1 MKNMSFRRKT
11 MLGFSAIIGLFTLI
25 VAFCVFELHQMHRN
39 IVTITTDIQPY
50 EMLADQLAFDTV
62 QVQQFLTDASATHDR
77 DGFADAEKH
86 AKSFKDGIATFK
98 QRFSRHEDQIKA
110 LEDIDASFD
119 RYYATGKRMAEAYIA
134 NGTDAGNVVMEDFDR
149 DALDITKKMGDFR
162 NNVLGY
168 ASDVENKSAS
178 EAQSASYISYGL
190 AVFGIVAGFY
200 LAWRLSTSL
209 LNEIGIDPIY
219 ARGIA
224 KEIAKGDLSRDIKLN
239 PGDNGSLLFAM
250 RSMQLKLREM
260 IHDVTQNA
268 HNIVDAAHHLSE
280 AAQSVLSSS
289 QRQND
294 AASSVAAAVEE
305 MTASIEQISGN
316 ADQSE
321 KIANDA
327 GHISENGANV
337 VSEAVVE
344 MNKIANSVGQSSQVI
359 RELGDRSQKISDI
372 IKVIKEIAEQ
382 TNLLALNAAIEA
394 ARAGEQGR
402 GFAVVADEVRKLAE
416 RTTNSTQEIS
426 SMIAEIQVSAS
437 SAVNSMD
444 QATQLVNDGVEKA
457 RLAGDSMA
465 QIKQGTEQVVITVGD
480 ITYALREQRSAVNQ
494 VASEIEL
501 IASMVNENTNA
512 VDDLAQTSNK
522 LNTLSATLEDSISH
536 FKVS

>member
-1 MKNMSFRRKT
+1 MKNLGFRGKT
-11 MLGFSAIIGLFTLI
+11 MLGFASIIGLFTLI
-25 VAFCVFELHQMHRN
+25 VTFCVFELNQMHRN
-39 IVTITTDIQPY
+39 IVVISTEVQPY

-77 DGFADAEKH
+77 EGFADAEKH
-86 AKSFKDGIATFK
+86 AKSFKEGIDTFRK
-98 QRFSRHEDQIKA
+98 RFSNHADDLNRLNE
-110 LEDIDASFD
+110 IDVAFD
-119 RYYATGKRMAEAYIA
+119 RYYATGKRMAETYISS
-134 NGTDAGNVVMEDFDR
+134 GTEAGNVVMEEFDKN
-149 DALDITKKMGDFR
+149 ALDITQKMGEFR
-162 NNVLGY
+162 NRVLTF
-168 ASDVENKSAS
+168 ASDEVTKATDSSQNAT
-178 EAQSASYISYGL
+178 YISL
-190 AVFGIVAGFY
+190 ALALFGIAGGFL

-209 LNEIGIDPIY
+209 LNEIGIDPVY

-224 KEIAKGDLSRDIKLN
+224 KEIAKGDLSRDITLN

-280 AAQSVLSSS
+280 SAQMVLTSS

-316 ADQSE
+316 ADHSE
-321 KIANDA
+321 RMANEA
-327 GHISENGANV
+327 GNISEQGGKV
-337 VSEAVVE
+337 VAAAVEE
-344 MNKIANSVGQSSQVI
+344 MNKIATSVTQSSQII
-359 RELGDRSQKISDI
+359 RELGDRSQTISDI
-372 IKVIKEIAEQ
+372 VKVIKEIAEQ

-437 SAVNSMD
+437 SAVKSMD
-444 QATQLVNDGVEKA
+444 QGTQRVNDGVEKA

-465 QIKQGTEQVVITVGD
+465 QIKLGTEQVVSTVGD
-480 ITYALREQRSAVNQ
+480 ITHALREQRSAVNQ
-494 VASEIEL
+494 VASEVEL
-501 IASMVNENTNA
+501 IAAMVNENTNS

-522 LNTLSATLEDSISH
+522 LNILSETLKESISH
-536 FKVS
+536 FKID